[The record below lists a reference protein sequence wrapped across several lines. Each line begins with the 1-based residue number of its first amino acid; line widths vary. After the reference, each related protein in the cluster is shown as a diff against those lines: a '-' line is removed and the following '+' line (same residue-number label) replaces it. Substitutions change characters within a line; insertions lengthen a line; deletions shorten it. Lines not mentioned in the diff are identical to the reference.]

1 MAFNPKPPRGPGRPP
16 RPARPAG
23 KSGAQRY
30 GAPRP
35 RDDRARE
42 GADPEKRQRGT
53 LKPVAKGEGWSP
65 DATPE
70 TRLDDRRGRGGRD
83 DRGGQKKAAWGDRT
97 RDRHSAQREGR
108 ASGGG
113 YGGRDE
119 RAGDRPRGNFGDKP
133 RGDFG
138 DRPRGN
144 FGDKP
149 RGGFGDKPRG
159 DFGDRPRGNFGDKP
173 RGGFGDKPRGD
184 FGDRPR
190 GNFGDKPRG
199 GFGDK
204 PRGDFGDRPRGNFG
218 DKPRGGFGDKPRG
231 DFGDKPKGSFG
242 DKSRARRAD
251 QREERGS
258 YGAPRGNFGGERS
271 GGFERRDESPRGG
284 FGDRVRSG
292 PRSDRGRP
300 DRDTQREE
308 PTPYQ
313 RIASLQDFA
322 IDPEGER
329 IAKLL
334 ARAGIASRREVERM
348 IVDGRVALDGELVLT
363 PVTILTSLKGLTV
376 DGKPVDE
383 PEVGRLWAFHKPD
396 GLITAERDPAGRPT
410 IYNALRNALPPGT
423 PRLMPVGR
431 LDMNTEGLLLLTND
445 GELKRAME
453 LPSSGVPRTYR
464 ARTFG
469 DISQPQ
475 LEELMQG
482 IEIDGFQYGPIN
494 ANMERRTG
502 RNQWIEVTLTEGKNR
517 EVRRVL
523 EHLGLQVSRLLRI
536 AYGPF
541 LLGDLPRGAAV
552 ALPQNVVE
560 QFRKG
565 LKA

>member
-1 MAFNPKPPRGPGRPP
+1 
-16 RPARPAG
+16 
-23 KSGAQRY
+23 
-30 GAPRP
+30 
-35 RDDRARE
+35 
-42 GADPEKRQRGT
+42 

-65 DATPE
+65 DTTPE

-83 DRGGQKKAAWGDRT
+83 ERGGDRGGQKKAAWGDRT
-97 RDRHSAQREGR
+97 RERHDAQRGEGR
-108 ASGGG
+108 GRSGGG
-113 YGGRDE
+113 FGGRDE
-119 RAGDRPRGNFGDKP
+119 RAGGERSRGGFGDKPRGGFGEKP

-173 RGGFGDKPRGD
+173 RGSFGDKPRGD

-199 GFGDK
+199 DDR
-204 PRGDFGDRPRGNFG
+204 RGA
-218 DKPRGGFGDKPRG
+218 
-231 DFGDKPKGSFG
+231 FGDKPKGSFG
-242 DKSRARRAD
+242 GERKASFGDKARARRAD
-251 QREERGS
+251 QREERGERS
-258 YGAPRGNFGGERS
+258 FGGPRT
-271 GGFERRDESPRGG
+271 GGFERREERPRGG
-284 FGDRVRSG
+284 FGGGFGDR
-292 PRSDRGRP
+292 PRQDRGRVHS

-313 RIASLQDFA
+313 RIASLEDFA

-469 DISQPQ
+469 DITQPQ

-565 LKA
+565 LKG

>member
-1 MAFNPKPPRGPGRPP
+1 MAFNPKPPRGPGRPS

-65 DATPE
+65 DTTPE

-83 DRGGQKKAAWGDRT
+83 ERGGDRGGQKKAAWGDRT
-97 RDRHSAQREGR
+97 RERHDAQRGEGR
-108 ASGGG
+108 GRSGGG
-113 YGGRDE
+113 FGGRDE
-119 RAGDRPRGNFGDKP
+119 RASGERSRGGFGDKS
-133 RGDFG
+133 
-138 DRPRGN
+138 
-144 FGDKP
+144 

-199 GFGDK
+199 
-204 PRGDFGDRPRGNFG
+204 NFG
-218 DKPRGGFGDKPRG
+218 GDDRRGA
-231 DFGDKPKGSFG
+231 FGDKPKGSFG
-242 DKSRARRAD
+242 DKARARRAD
-251 QREERGS
+251 QREERGERS
-258 YGAPRGNFGGERS
+258 FSTPRGGFGGERS
-271 GGFERRDESPRGG
+271 GGFERRDERPRGG
-284 FGDRVRSG
+284 FGDRVRS
-292 PRSDRGRP
+292 DRGRG
-300 DRDTQREE
+300 DRAAPREE

-469 DISQPQ
+469 DITQPQ

-565 LKA
+565 LKG